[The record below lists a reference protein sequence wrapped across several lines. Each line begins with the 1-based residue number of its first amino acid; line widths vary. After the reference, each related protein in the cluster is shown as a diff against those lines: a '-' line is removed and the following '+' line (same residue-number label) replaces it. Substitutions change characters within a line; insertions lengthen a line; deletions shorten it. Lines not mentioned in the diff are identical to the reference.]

1 MKKYFVFNKGI
12 FIISILATFIS
23 SCLDVGVAFVL
34 QFIINASTTGDINNL
49 LSIGLRCLIFM
60 MVYAVAKCFNT
71 VIVRKC
77 IRNIM
82 VQLKRD
88 LFIGLIS
95 NNTRKFRSKNVAEYI
110 SNITND
116 SNIIEREYL
125 ESIFSLLTIIFNFV
139 LGCISITFLN
149 GSLFVI
155 SIGIGIIVLIVPIV
169 FGKKLKNLKEEYS
182 KCLSTFTVKIKDIF
196 SGIEII
202 KSFNLEK
209 KIIFEFDNSNIKAED
224 TKYRTYRFNA
234 YLSAVSTSINYFTIC
249 VILVIVG
256 IQVIQNKLT
265 IGAAIAAM
273 QLLDYIISPIN
284 TIGIYINKIRTNTP
298 IINKLTSVDGS
309 EKQIDVESIDN
320 VYDGICLRDVCYSYT
335 GKTNVINGL
344 NFRFEKNKKYVI
356 VGNSG
361 GGKSTLLQ
369 LISGSLEDYSG
380 SITIDGRE
388 MNTIESKSLNK
399 LVSMI
404 HQNVFL
410 FDDTIKNNIT
420 LFDDSI
426 NDADIEKVIRTVGL
440 EDLVRRIGLNGSGGE
455 NGEFLSGGE
464 KQRIAIARALIKN
477 TKILLLDEATSAL
490 DMENSFYIEN
500 MLLEI
505 PELTIIV
512 ITHKFI
518 LDNLKKYDCILAI
531 QDGKLNEFGTFEE
544 LIKRKGYFYSLFSI
558 MYGDDQ
564 RG

>member
-1 MKKYFVFNKGI
+1 MKKYFIFNKGI

-34 QFIINASTTGDINNL
+34 QFIINASTAGDINNL

-60 MVYAVAKCFNT
+60 IVYAVAKCFNT

-95 NNTRKFRSKNVAEYI
+95 NNARKFRSKNVAEYI

-116 SNIIEREYL
+116 SNIIEKEYL

-139 LGCISITFLN
+139 LGCIIITFLN

-169 FGKKLKNLKEEYS
+169 FGKKLKILKEEYS

-209 KIIFEFDNSNIKAED
+209 KVIIEFDNSNIKAED

-284 TIGIYINKIRTNTP
+284 TIGIYVNKIRTNAP
-298 IINKLTSVDGS
+298 IISKLTSVDGS
-309 EKQIDVESIDN
+309 EKQIDAESIDN
-320 VYDGICLRDVCYSYT
+320 VYDEICLHDVCYSYT
-335 GKTNVINGL
+335 GKTNAINGL
-344 NFRFEKNKKYVI
+344 DFRFEKNKKYVI

-388 MNTIESKSLNK
+388 INTIEPKSLNK

-426 NDADIEKVIRTVGL
+426 SEADIEKVIRTVGL
-440 EDLVRRIGLNGSGGE
+440 EDLIRRIGLDGSGGE

-505 PELTIIV
+505 PELTLIV
-512 ITHKFI
+512 VTHKFI
-518 LDNLKKYDCILAI
+518 MDNLKKYDCILAI
-531 QDGKLNEFGTFEE
+531 QDGKLNEVGTFEE

-558 MYGDDQ
+558 MYGGDQ
-564 RG
+564 YG

>member
-1 MKKYFVFNKGI
+1 M
-12 FIISILATFIS
+12 
-23 SCLDVGVAFVL
+23 
-34 QFIINASTTGDINNL
+34 
-49 LSIGLRCLIFM
+49 
-60 MVYAVAKCFNT
+60 
-71 VIVRKC
+71 
-77 IRNIM
+77 
-82 VQLKRD
+82 
-88 LFIGLIS
+88 
-95 NNTRKFRSKNVAEYI
+95 
-110 SNITND
+110 
-116 SNIIEREYL
+116 
-125 ESIFSLLTIIFNFV
+125 
-139 LGCISITFLN
+139 
-149 GSLFVI
+149 
-155 SIGIGIIVLIVPIV
+155 
-169 FGKKLKNLKEEYS
+169 
-182 KCLSTFTVKIKDIF
+182 
-196 SGIEII
+196 
-202 KSFNLEK
+202 
-209 KIIFEFDNSNIKAED
+209 
-224 TKYRTYRFNA
+224 
-234 YLSAVSTSINYFTIC
+234 STSINYFTIC

-410 FDDTIKNNIT
+410 FDDTIKNYIT

-477 TKILLLDEATSAL
+477 TKI
-490 DMENSFYIEN
+490 
-500 MLLEI
+500 
-505 PELTIIV
+505 
-512 ITHKFI
+512 
-518 LDNLKKYDCILAI
+518 
-531 QDGKLNEFGTFEE
+531 
-544 LIKRKGYFYSLFSI
+544 
-558 MYGDDQ
+558 
-564 RG
+564 